1 MILSAFLLTN
11 LLCIYVVGSKMFYER
26 REMMRRKMEQA
37 DLLRAI
43 ELERR
48 RFISLQLPE
57 LKNSVMQNHHR
68 SFSVGSPGYFS
79 SASNQSPD
87 FQSELSGADALEG

>member
-1 MILSAFLLTN
+1 
-11 LLCIYVVGSKMFYER
+11 MFYER

-37 DLLRAI
+37 DLQRAI

-48 RFISLQLPE
+48 RFINLQLPDF
-57 LKNSVMQNHHR
+57 KNSVVQNHHR

-79 SASNQSPD
+79 SASNESHD
-87 FQSELSGADALEG
+87 FPSGLTGADALEGW